1 MSLTILDQPMTKE
14 AKIIEFNKCRTD
26 SSARYFIENYAY
38 IKDFASQKVIKF
50 KLWDFQSEVLDAF
63 SKYREIIILK
73 AKQLG
78 ISWLMSAYD
87 LHKAMFHEATSV
99 LMMSKGETEAWEKM
113 AKTKFIWSCLPDWMA
128 LSIGADQAGFITFP
142 AYESKIRA
150 LPATKTAGV
159 GETASLVDN
168 DEWDF
173 HPYDYDNYSNLKP
186 TTGDSNAQY
195 IGYSTVDKLRVNC
208 LFKQLF
214 NEALHGENNFHPLFL
229 PYDSRPDRNE
239 EWYERTRRD
248 YVGEKVYQMEQNYPR
263 SIEEALSAP
272 SSISFFD
279 HQCLDEMKE
288 NARGMPPISH
298 NDRDKAAGITKSAI
312 LWKRPIVAHH
322 YIAAV
327 DTGEGCGLD
336 DSVLGIMDWRTGEL
350 VAALC
355 SNQMPEDIFAL
366 ECIPLLKYY
375 NEAFVAPEVMTGEGQ
390 LFTYK
395 LLEYPYE
402 NIYYRE
408 TKDGPMALAEKKKKV
423 GWRTTSA
430 TRPVILGQLAE
441 DIRNRDIAIWS
452 QEAIRQMYT
461 FIRNEGRIEAQVG
474 AHDDWVMML
483 AILVEV
489 RGNGFK
495 PRARSGI
502 KPTSKMRK
510 APRRHE
516 INRFTH

>member
-1 MSLTILDQPMTKE
+1 MTKE
-14 AKIIEFNKCRTD
+14 AKIIEFDRCRK
-26 SSARYFIENYAY
+26 SPMYFIDNYAY
-38 IKDFASQKVIKF
+38 IKDFASQKIVKF
-50 KLWDFQSEVLDAF
+50 VMWDFQREVIAAF
-63 SKYREIIILK
+63 SQYREVIILK

-78 ISWLMSAYD
+78 ISWLMAAYD
-87 LHKAMFHEATSV
+87 LQKAQFHQATSV

-113 AKTKFIWSCLPDWMA
+113 AKTKFIWSCLPDY
-128 LSIGADQAGFITFP
+128 LQCSLGQDQAGFITFP
-142 AYESKIRA
+142 ALDSKIRA

-208 LFKQLF
+208 LFKQLY

-229 PYDSRPDRNE
+229 PYDARPDRNE

-248 YVGEKVYQMEQNYPR
+248 YVGEKIYQMEQNYPR

-279 HQCLDEMKE
+279 HMCLDEMME
-288 NARGMPPISH
+288 SAHNAKPVTH
-298 NDRDKAAGITKSAI
+298 NDRDIAAGISKNTI
-312 LWKRPIVAHH
+312 IWKRPIVGHH
-322 YIAAV
+322 YVAAA

-336 DSVLGIMDWRTGEL
+336 DSVMGIMDWRTGEL
-350 VAALC
+350 VCAIC
-355 SNQMPEDIFAL
+355 SNTMTEDIFAM
-366 ECIPLLKYY
+366 ECLAALKYY
-375 NEAFVAPEVMTGEGQ
+375 NDAFIAPEVMVGEGQ

-395 LLEYPYE
+395 LLESGYE
-402 NIYYRE
+402 NIYYHQE
-408 TKDGPMALAEKKKKV
+408 KSKEGVQPLAEKKKKI

-441 DIRNRDIAIWS
+441 DIRNRDIVILS
-452 QEAIRQMYT
+452 EPAIREMYT
-461 FIRNEGRIEAQVG
+461 FIRNDGRIEAQVG

-483 AILVEV
+483 AILVEM
-489 RGNGFK
+489 RRNGFK
-495 PRARSGI
+495 PRERTGI
-502 KPTSKMRK
+502 KPTSKMK
-510 APRRHE
+510 KSPRRHE
-516 INRFTH
+516 KRGRW